1 MFMYSTDSKN
11 EQEVQHAIN
20 NIMKN
25 KTTIIVAHRLSTI
38 KNADEIICMKN
49 GYVIERGLWSY
60 NIYLAV
66 KRIHKKLVWEVMT

>member
-1 MFMYSTDSKN
+1 MYSTDSKN

-25 KTTIIVAHRLSTI
+25 KTTIVVAHRLSTI

-49 GYVIERGLWSY
+49 GYVIERGL
-60 NIYLAV
+60 
-66 KRIHKKLVWEVMT
+66 